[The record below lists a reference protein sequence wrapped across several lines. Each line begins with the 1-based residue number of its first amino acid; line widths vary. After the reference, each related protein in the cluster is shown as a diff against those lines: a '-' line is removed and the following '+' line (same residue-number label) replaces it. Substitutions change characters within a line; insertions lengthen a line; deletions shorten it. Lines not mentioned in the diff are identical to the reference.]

1 PRPTACPER
10 HARPSPPRGPYR
22 GKPNEPAY
30 LPLVGAAL
38 ADARGTDAAA
48 IAELTRA
55 NAARVFGVEGGR
67 RARYARCSTSTGC
80 DRAKPSVSTS
90 SLTTTWPRTS

>member
-1 PRPTACPER
+1 MLVETDSPYLAPV
-10 HARPSPPRGPYR
+10 PSR

-38 ADARGTDAAA
+38 ADARGVDVGA

-55 NAARVFGVEGGR
+55 NAARVFGVER
-67 RARYARCSTSTGC
+67 
-80 DRAKPSVSTS
+80 
-90 SLTTTWPRTS
+90 